1 MADCAR
7 EKFIF
12 LEQIISTE
20 NDKASELNELI
31 KKETEYSEI
40 PNLQE
45 EKKTSTKNHIVR
57 EIGINFILFDWGEG
71 NEYWLD
77 L

>member
-1 MADCAR
+1 MADWAH

-45 EKKTSTKNHIVR
+45 EKKN
-57 EIGINFILFDWGEG
+57 
-71 NEYWLD
+71 
-77 L
+77 